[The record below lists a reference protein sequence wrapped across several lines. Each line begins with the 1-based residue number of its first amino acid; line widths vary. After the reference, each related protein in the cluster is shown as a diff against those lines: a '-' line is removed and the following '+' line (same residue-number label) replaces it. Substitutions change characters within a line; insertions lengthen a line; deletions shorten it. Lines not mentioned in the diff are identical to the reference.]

1 MKSTFDLGKL
11 FHLSRLTFTIQGTGR
26 MWPGA
31 TKTITCLRIGNRIT
45 CEKTTGDAWHA
56 LANLKI
62 GVTQNLSANIGA
74 EYLRI
79 KSTGSHN
86 LTNNLFGID
95 FTFDHGVKV
104 WSEQWSVSTGLEYRF

>member
-1 MKSTFDLGKL
+1 MQGDWAYVAGSNEDH
-11 FHLSRLTFTIQGTGR
+11 HLLI
-26 MWPGA
+26 A
-31 TKTITCLRIGNRIT
+31 GNRIT
-45 CEKTTGDAWHA
+45 REKTTGDAWHA
-56 LANLKI
+56 LVNLKI
-62 GVTQNLSANIGA
+62 GFSQNVNANIGA

-104 WSEQWSVSTGLEYRF
+104 WSEQISLSLGLEYLF